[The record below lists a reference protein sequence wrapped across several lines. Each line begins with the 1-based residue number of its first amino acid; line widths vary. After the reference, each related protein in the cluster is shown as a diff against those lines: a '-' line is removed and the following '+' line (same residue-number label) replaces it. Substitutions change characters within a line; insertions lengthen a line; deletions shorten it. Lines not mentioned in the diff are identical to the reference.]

1 MIELLDASKFG
12 QKEYTPYEV
21 YMKALF
27 QYFRD
32 ELGEETPAPTRS
44 AVEMAEF
51 QEDAVKKARKIL
63 VQQLR
68 TLLNSGGNEMLEAL
82 PDGIHSGLA
91 RADAKGVVFYFQAQE
106 SAGRKLHFWRYA
118 DLKNE
123 SILDNRYLVA
133 NLIASERDTP
143 RVVDPEILGSIF
155 DLQERV
161 IEDILKSVQA
171 QRAMEVAPRSTDPI
185 QQTIATLL
193 QNYLNHPDVNRR
205 EAIELIRT
213 LNQPM
218 FNVQLSAL
226 RKGYKA
232 FQGHKDVKQLLSD
245 LAELQPSTANANGTP
260 DSSANLTPRNLRR
273 NDLRLICVDVV
284 SGG

>member
-1 MIELLDASKFG
+1 
-12 QKEYTPYEV
+12 
-21 YMKALF
+21 
-27 QYFRD
+27 
-32 ELGEETPAPTRS
+32 
-44 AVEMAEF
+44 
-51 QEDAVKKARKIL
+51 
-63 VQQLR
+63 
-68 TLLNSGGNEMLEAL
+68 
-82 PDGIHSGLA
+82 
-91 RADAKGVVFYFQAQE
+91 
-106 SAGRKLHFWRYA
+106 
-118 DLKNE
+118 
-123 SILDNRYLVA
+123 
-133 NLIASERDTP
+133 
-143 RVVDPEILGSIF
+143 
-155 DLQERV
+155 V

-226 RKGYKA
+226 RKAYKA

-245 LAELQPSTANANGTP
+245 LAELQAATPNANGTP
-260 DSSANLTPRNLRR
+260 DSSANLTSPNLTRD
-273 NDLRLICVDVV
+273 DLRLICFDVV